1 MYSVFNSILAC
12 IFIFVNTILKILK
25 SILEKY
31 GLSNLFITH
40 NREVAQYL
48 RKRIQ

>member
-12 IFIFVNTILKILK
+12 IFIFVNTILK